1 VMKRRDFITL
11 LGGAA
16 VAWPLAARAQQPAM
30 PVIGFLDSGSPTGM
44 EPNLAAFRLG
54 LNKIGYSEG
63 QNVAIEVR
71 WAQGKYDQLPALAAE
86 LVRRGVAVI
95 AATRSPAPALAAKAA
110 TTTVPI
116 VFQIGSDPVKVGLV
130 ASLNRPGGNI
140 TGATRLSLELSS
152 KRLGLLIDLLP
163 TATVI
168 ALLVNPSNLQAEQQ
182 VQEMRQAAHSRGL
195 RLQILNA
202 SSARDL
208 DGTMKAVAQNG
219 VHAIIIGIDPFFF
232 DRREQIVAL
241 AARHAIPAIY
251 GYREFAVAGGL
262 LSYDAS
268 FSDSFRQVGEY
279 VGRILKGAKPADL
292 PVEQPVKFELVI
304 NLKTAK
310 ALGLTILPAVLAI
323 ADEVIE

>member
-1 VMKRRDFITL
+1 MKRRSFITL

-16 VAWPLAARAQQPAM
+16 ASWPLVARAQQPAM

-63 QNVAIEVR
+63 QNVAIEFR
-71 WAQGKYDQLPALAAE
+71 WAQGNYNQLPALAAE

-116 VFQIGSDPVKVGLV
+116 VFQIGIDPVKVGLV

-152 KRLGLLIDLLP
+152 KRLGLLTDLLP

-168 ALLVNPSNLQAEQQ
+168 GPDTIDQF
-182 VQEMRQAAHSRGL
+182 RRAA
-195 RLQILNA
+195 
-202 SSARDL
+202 
-208 DGTMKAVAQNG
+208 
-219 VHAIIIGIDPFFF
+219 
-232 DRREQIVAL
+232 
-241 AARHAIPAIY
+241 
-251 GYREFAVAGGL
+251 GYV
-262 LSYDAS
+262 D
-268 FSDSFRQVGEY
+268 
-279 VGRILKGAKPADL
+279 RILKGEKPANL
-292 PVEQPVKFELVI
+292 PVPSPTKYDLVI

-310 ALGLTILPAVLAI
+310 ALGLTVPPTLLAT